1 MQGQHARGYHAFD
14 GLMPSTADRFN
25 YHRFN
30 HRTMSDACTLA
41 ISGTPGVGKTAL
53 CSRLAEAGWTV
64 IDLAELAAEHGCLG
78 ETDSADGAAPV
89 DIHRLADAWQPPT
102 EGRWVVDGHLSH
114 LLDVDGLVLLRC
126 PPATLSERL
135 TNRGYT
141 EAKVKANV
149 EWELTAGHWSELLEF
164 EVDLPLMEANS
175 GTMSEDE
182 LTQQV
187 LQWVEDGLPSEPLE
201 DMAVHATDW
210 LAQSGA

>member
-1 MQGQHARGYHAFD
+1 
-14 GLMPSTADRFN
+14 
-25 YHRFN
+25 
-30 HRTMSDACTLA
+30 MSDACTLA

-53 CSRLAEAGWTV
+53 CSRLAEEGWTV

-89 DIHRLADAWQPPT
+89 DIHRLADEWQPPA

-141 EAKVKANV
+141 QAKVKANV

-187 LQWVEDGLPSEPLE
+187 LQWVEDGLPGEPLE
-201 DMAVHATDW
+201 AMAVHATDW
-210 LAQSGA
+210 LAQSGE